1 MLLSPRPW
9 RRMLPCF
16 LLLVWC
22 AQTHRIR
29 WISSGHSRVCTA
41 SILLQPSHFAT
52 CTPDAGLFG
61 LHFVVVACGQECPS
75 RASSASEEQNIGRV
89 LPTFGEHKIFGPYRK
104 YRELTSGN
112 LGMPG
117 TVARLGQELRL
128 KNGPSLSARCF
139 ARQLR
144 TARL

>member
-1 MLLSPRPW
+1 MVRPNT
-9 RRMLPCF
+9 PYQIDF
-16 LLLVWC
+16 LRAFASMHSVNS
-22 AQTHRIR
+22 ASTI
-29 WISSGHSRVCTA
+29 SRVN
-41 SILLQPSHFAT
+41 FAT
-52 CTPDAGLFG
+52 CTPHAGLFG
-61 LHFVVVACGQECPS
+61 LHFVVVACGQEC
-75 RASSASEEQNIGRV
+75 EEQNIGRV

-128 KNGPSLSARCF
+128 MNGPSLSARCF